1 MQALADAEVDALWLR
16 GESAALGELHRRY
29 RSRLEA
35 VAFRILGD
43 RADAEDVVQ
52 RIFLGLPRIEF
63 HGRASLWTYLYRA
76 AWNGALNVLRAR
88 RRREAMDA
96 EAIGH
101 ALGLD
106 LRDAAG
112 PEAHVLEG
120 QILGAVAR
128 ALTSVKPQHRRAL
141 TLRIVWDM
149 SNSEIAALEG
159 VPLATVGTWLRR
171 GREEL
176 RHGLGPLLRDLE
188 REGT

>member
-1 MQALADAEVDALWLR
+1 MQALADAELDALWMR

-29 RSRLEA
+29 RSRLES
-35 VAFRILGD
+35 VAYRILGD

-63 HGRASLWTYLYRA
+63 QGRATLWTYLYRA

-88 RRREAMDA
+88 RRREALDA
-96 EAIGH
+96 EAIAH
-101 ALGLD
+101 ALGFD
-106 LRDAAG
+106 LHEAAG

-128 ALTSVKPQHRRAL
+128 ALVSVKPQHRRAL
-141 TLRIVWDM
+141 TLRIVQDM
-149 SNSEIAALEG
+149 SNSEIAASEG
-159 VPLATVGTWLRR
+159 VPIATVGTWLRR

-176 RHGLGPLLRDLE
+176 RQSLGPLLRDLE
-188 REGT
+188 REQP